1 MSIYG
6 ELNSEPEHRT
16 QFAFKGKREHIVKV
30 NIPNAGYPNQHID
43 VAIPAGSRDQI
54 IVPDTLKITFNL
66 EVESKDK
73 TRSVV
78 NNVGRA
84 LVKKKVLMLGS
95 KEIDTVNQSYI
106 YGTYKDLYLSKQER
120 EEELLQGIQSATGL
134 KARVGATKADGTALT
149 LTKEEN
155 AIKKTV
161 SNRFSIPLD
170 FDFFKHPT
178 YPYGLREDLI
188 GRLELN
194 SAKKI
199 LLASGDTAA
208 TYKISDI
215 ALEYDAIFDLDC
227 AAMFENLYSETSIPC
242 TKVTAV
248 HHQALSKKSE
258 NWKIDINNLSVRSLQ
273 ELLLLFVEKQ
283 SNFGNENEKFYNPSI
298 KKILTTINGIPHQL
312 YPGGL
317 LSRDIF
323 PEAKMYWYKPDSD
336 VTWGEFL
343 TTKFGLWID
352 VRSSNDNRLHG
363 SGRTVERSGILLQ
376 IERAADASNGDL
388 VCYFFSLEDA
398 VAHNT
403 SSGEILTIEKQSESM
418 LFYGFD
424 KP

>member
-6 ELNSEPEHRT
+6 ELNPEPEHRT
-16 QFAFKGKREHIVKV
+16 QFAFKGKREHIVKF
-30 NIPNAGYPNQHID
+30 NIPNIGYPNQDID
-43 VAIPAGSRDQI
+43 VEIPAGSRDQNT
-54 IVPDTLKITFNL
+54 VSDTLKITFNL

-84 LVKKKVLMLGS
+84 LVKKKVLMLRS
-95 KEIDTVNQSYI
+95 KEIDTANQSYI
-106 YGTYKDLYLSKQER
+106 YDTYKDLYLSKQER
-120 EEELLQGIQSATGL
+120 EEKLLQGIQSETVL

-149 LTKEEN
+149 LTEEEN

-188 GRLELN
+188 ARLELN
-194 SAKKI
+194 LAEKI

-215 ALEYDAIFDLDC
+215 ALEYDAIFDLDY
-227 AAMFENLYSETSIPC
+227 AAMFENLYSETSVPY

-248 HHQALSKKSE
+248 HHQALSKKNE
-258 NWKIDINNLSVRSLQ
+258 NWKIEINNLSVRSLQ
-273 ELLLLFVEKQ
+273 GLLLLFVDKQ
-283 SNFGNENEKFYNPSI
+283 NNFANENEKFCNPLI

-312 YPGGL
+312 YPGGV

-323 PEAKMYWYKPDSD
+323 PKAKTYFYKPDSD
-336 VTWGEFL
+336 VT
-343 TTKFGLWID
+343 
-352 VRSSNDNRLHG
+352 
-363 SGRTVERSGILLQ
+363 
-376 IERAADASNGDL
+376 
-388 VCYFFSLEDA
+388 
-398 VAHNT
+398 
-403 SSGEILTIEKQSESM
+403 
-418 LFYGFD
+418 
-424 KP
+424 

>member
-1 MSIYG
+1 MSIYD
-6 ELNSEPEHRT
+6 ELNPEPEHRT

-30 NIPNAGYPNQHID
+30 NIPNIGYPNQHID
-43 VAIPAGSRDQI
+43 EEIPAGSRDQI
-54 IVPDTLKITFNL
+54 IVPNTLKITFNL
-66 EVESKDK
+66 EVESKPK

-106 YGTYKDLYLSKQER
+106 YDTYKDLYLSKQGR
-120 EEELLQGIQSATGL
+120 EEKLLQGIQSATGL

-155 AIKKTV
+155 AIKKTI

-170 FDFFKHPT
+170 FDLFKHPT

-188 GRLELN
+188 ARLELN
-194 SAKKI
+194 SAEKI

-215 ALEYDAIFDLDC
+215 ALEYDAIFDLNY
-227 AAMFENLYSETSIPC
+227 AAMFENLYSETSIPY

-273 ELLLLFVEKQ
+273 GLLLLFVDKQ
-283 SNFGNENEKFYNPSI
+283 SDFANENEKFYNPSI

-312 YPGGL
+312 YPGGV

-323 PEAKMYWYKPDSD
+323 LEAKRYFYKPDSD
-336 VTWGEFL
+336 VTWGEFS

-363 SGRTVERSGILLQ
+363 FGRTVERSGILLQ
-376 IERAADASNGDL
+376 IERAADASDGDL
-388 VCYFFSLEDA
+388 VCYVFSLEDA
-398 VAHNT
+398 VAHLNT
-403 SSGEILTIEKQSESM
+403 SSGEILTIEK
-418 LFYGFD
+418 
-424 KP
+424 

>member
-1 MSIYG
+1 MGIDG
-6 ELNSEPEHRT
+6 ELNPEPEHRT

-30 NIPNAGYPNQHID
+30 NIPNTGYPNQHID
-43 VAIPAGSRDQI
+43 VEIPAGSRDQI

-84 LVKKKVLMLGS
+84 LLKKKVLMLGS

-106 YGTYKDLYLSKQER
+106 YDTYKHLYLSKQER
-120 EEELLQGIQSATGL
+120 EEKLLQGIQSATGL
-134 KARVGATKADGTALT
+134 KARVGATKVDGTALT
-149 LTKEEN
+149 VTTEEN

-161 SNRFSIPLD
+161 SNQFLIPLD

-178 YPYGLREDLI
+178 YPNGLREDLI
-188 GRLELN
+188 ARLELN
-194 SAKKI
+194 SAEKI

-215 ALEYDAIFDLDC
+215 ALEYDAIFDLEY
-227 AAMFENLYSETSIPC
+227 ATMFEDLYRETSIPYIE
-242 TKVTAV
+242 VTAV
-248 HHQALSKKSE
+248 HHQALSKKNE

-273 ELLLLFVEKQ
+273 GLLLLFVDKQ
-283 SNFGNENEKFYNPSI
+283 NDFANENEKFYNPSI

-312 YPGGL
+312 YPGGV
-317 LSRDIF
+317 LSRNIF
-323 PEAKMYWYKPDSD
+323 PKAKKYFYKPDSD

-352 VRSSNDNRLHG
+352 VRSSNDNQLHG
-363 SGRTVERSGILLQ
+363 SGRTVERSGI
-376 IERAADASNGDL
+376 
-388 VCYFFSLEDA
+388 
-398 VAHNT
+398 
-403 SSGEILTIEKQSESM
+403 
-418 LFYGFD
+418 
-424 KP
+424 

>member
-1 MSIYG
+1 MSIYN
-6 ELNSEPEHRT
+6 ELNPESEHRT
-16 QFAFKGKREHIVKV
+16 QFAFKGNREHIVKV
-30 NIPNAGYPNQHID
+30 NIPNIGYPNQHIN
-43 VAIPAGSRDQI
+43 VEIPAGSRDQI

-73 TRSVV
+73 TRSVI
-78 NNVGRA
+78 NNLGRV

-106 YGTYKDLYLSKQER
+106 YDAYKDLYLSKQER
-120 EEELLQGIQSATGL
+120 EEKLLQGIQSATGP
-134 KARVGATKADGTALT
+134 KGRVGATKGDGTALT

-178 YPYGLREDLI
+178 YAYGLREDLI
-188 GRLELN
+188 ARLELN
-194 SAKKI
+194 SAEKI
-199 LLASGDTAA
+199 LLASCDTAA

-215 ALEYDAIFDLDC
+215 ALEYDAIFDLNY
-227 AAMFENLYSETSIPC
+227 AAMFENLYSETLIPY

-248 HHQALSKKSE
+248 HHQALLKKYE

-273 ELLLLFVEKQ
+273 GLLLLFVDKQNDFANEK
-283 SNFGNENEKFYNPSI
+283 EKFYNPSI

-312 YPGGL
+312 YPSGV

-323 PEAKMYWYKPDSD
+323 PEAKKYFYKPDSD

-363 SGRTVERSGILLQ
+363 SGRTVERSGMLLQ
-376 IERAADASNGDL
+376 IERAANASDGDL
-388 VCYFFSLEDA
+388 VCYVFSLEDA
-398 VAHNT
+398 VAHVNT
-403 SSGEILTIEKQSESM
+403 SSGEILTIEK
-418 LFYGFD
+418 
-424 KP
+424 